1 MSPVPYAGAGSFHID
16 HCELKI
22 DGFVRSPPGRH
33 SREGGSP
40 EDLIKDWIPA
50 SAGMTEKGVFG
61 LFTNP
66 SRLIPRFSFN
76 EQRKMVNDLV
86 AAKGLYG
93 DSLLIKEGQEEW
105 RHDRL

>member
-1 MSPVPYAGAGSFHID
+1 MHFHGKKSPRLSLPRRRESRRPY
-16 HCELKI
+16 
-22 DGFVRSPPGRH
+22 
-33 SREGGSP
+33 
-40 EDLIKDWIPA
+40 KDWIPA

-66 SRLIPRFSFN
+66 SGLIPRFSFN

-86 AAKGLYG
+86 AAKGLHG
-93 DSLLIKEGQEEW
+93 DSLLMKEGLEEW